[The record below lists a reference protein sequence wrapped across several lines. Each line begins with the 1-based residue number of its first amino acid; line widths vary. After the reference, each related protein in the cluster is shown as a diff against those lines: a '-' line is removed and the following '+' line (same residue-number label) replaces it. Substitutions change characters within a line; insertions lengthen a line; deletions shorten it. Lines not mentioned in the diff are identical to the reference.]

1 MQTSTLSSVDL
12 GRYVVVTVRH
22 DESVIVVGLAVEVQI
37 MFLNSGTVEDSSVAL
52 SSLLQYWYG

>member
-12 GRYVVVTVRH
+12 GCYVLVTVRH